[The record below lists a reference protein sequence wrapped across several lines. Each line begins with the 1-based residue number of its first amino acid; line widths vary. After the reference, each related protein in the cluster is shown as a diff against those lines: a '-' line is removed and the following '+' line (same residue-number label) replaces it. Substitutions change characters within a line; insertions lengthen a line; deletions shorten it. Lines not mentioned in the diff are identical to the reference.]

1 MLNHPG
7 LKKKNKKQFLK
18 NLHKRSPEG
27 GSLELVKRL
36 WGEVFGKKD
45 ISLSHKSMKV
55 SSSGQL

>member
-7 LKKKNKKQFLK
+7 LKKKTKQFFK

-36 WGEVFGKKD
+36 WGGIFGKKD
-45 ISLSHKSMKV
+45 ISLSHKSMNV
-55 SSSGQL
+55 ISSGQL